1 MPGGPTIPADTDVL
15 CEHCGYVLNGLP
27 PGSNCPECGRPAADS
42 DPALRTPTA
51 WEKSAGYVPPS
62 ASGNAPISGTAPAF
76 GAPPTP
82 NGKPASR
89 AALAPRGAFAPAGAF
104 VTTSAAV
111 LFRPTR
117 FYRTLATRTDTPL
130 SAVFAQIHWAA
141 AALLL
146 GLAAYAHAQWFIF
159 GDPRSPLHPLK
170 WLALS
175 IGAYLFVLLTT
186 RLAARLTHWEAS
198 YRSIRLTLPVVRRGL
213 QYHAVHYLPVAVAAA
228 LTVVAYGSLVRRG
241 LVDPLSTTTTY
252 LYVLSAEVVIAAIY
266 LFKTYWIA
274 MRNMMYANA

>member
-1 MPGGPTIPADTDVL
+1 MPSGATIPAETDVL

-51 WEKSAGYVPPS
+51 WEKSAGNAPATAGAS
-62 ASGNAPISGTAPAF
+62 ASGGASGS
-76 GAPPTP
+76 GD
-82 NGKPASR
+82 ASGSGG
-89 AALAPRGAFAPAGAF
+89 ALASGSAFL
-104 VTTSAAV
+104 TTTAAV

-141 AALLL
+141 AALLF
-146 GLAAYAHAQWFIF
+146 GLAAYAHAQWFVF
-159 GDPRSPLHPLK
+159 GEPGSALNPLK

-175 IGAYLFVLLTT
+175 VGAYLFVLLTS
-186 RLAARLTHWEAS
+186 RLAARLTHWEAA

-213 QYHAVHYLPVAVAAA
+213 QYHAVHYLPVAAAA
-228 LTVVAYGSLVRRG
+228 AFTVVGYGYLVRHRV
-241 LVDPLSTTTTY
+241 VDPVSTTTTY

>member
-1 MPGGPTIPADTDVL
+1 MPGGPTIPAETDVL

-51 WEKSAGYVPPS
+51 WEKSAAS
-62 ASGNAPISGTAPAF
+62 APTSG
-76 GAPPTP
+76 
-82 NGKPASR
+82 PASPSG
-89 AALAPRGAFAPAGAF
+89 AANPARGAFPSGGAF
-104 VTTSAAV
+104 VTTTAAV

-117 FYRTLATRTDTPL
+117 FYRTLATRTDTPR

-146 GLAAYAHAQWFIF
+146 GLAACAHAQWFVF
-159 GDPRSPLHPLK
+159 GDPGSPLHPLK
-170 WLALS
+170 WVALS

-213 QYHAVHYLPVAVAAA
+213 QYHSVH
-228 LTVVAYGSLVRRG
+228 
-241 LVDPLSTTTTY
+241 
-252 LYVLSAEVVIAAIY
+252 
-266 LFKTYWIA
+266 
-274 MRNMMYANA
+274 

>member
-1 MPGGPTIPADTDVL
+1 MPGGPTIPAETDVL

-51 WEKSAGYVPPS
+51 WEKSAGDKPS
-62 ASGNAPISGTAPAF
+62 AASG
-76 GAPPTP
+76 
-82 NGKPASR
+82 
-89 AALAPRGAFAPAGAF
+89 GAF
-104 VTTSAAV
+104 VTTTAAV

-146 GLAAYAHAQWFIF
+146 GLAAYAHAQWFVF
-159 GDPRSPLHPLK
+159 GDPGSPLHPLK
-170 WLALS
+170 WAALS
-175 IGAYLFVLLTT
+175 VGAYLFVLLTT

-213 QYHAVHYLPVAVAAA
+213 QYHAVHYLPVAAAAA
-228 LTVVAYGSLVRRG
+228 LTVVGYGWLVRHR
-241 LVDPLSTTTTY
+241 VIDPVATTPTY

>member
-1 MPGGPTIPADTDVL
+1 MPGGPTIPAETDVL

-51 WEKSAGYVPPS
+51 WEKSAGNAS
-62 ASGNAPISGTAPAF
+62 ASAAPSGIASTAG
-76 GAPPTP
+76 GASASEASL
-82 NGKPASR
+82 ASR
-89 AALAPRGAFAPAGAF
+89 SVFAAAGAF
-104 VTTSAAV
+104 VTTTAAA

-146 GLAAYAHAQWFIF
+146 GLAAYAHAQWFVF
-159 GDPRSPLHPLK
+159 GDPGSPLHPLK
-170 WLALS
+170 WVALS

-213 QYHAVHYLPVAVAAA
+213 QYHAVHYLPVAATAA
-228 LTVVAYGSLVRRG
+228 LTVVGYGYLVRRG
-241 LVDPLSTTTTY
+241 VLDPLSTTTTY

>member
-1 MPGGPTIPADTDVL
+1 MPSGPTIPAETDVL

-51 WEKSAGYVPPS
+51 WEKSAGNAPAS
-62 ASGNAPISGTAPAF
+62 ASG
-76 GAPPTP
+76 
-82 NGKPASR
+82 
-89 AALAPRGAFAPAGAF
+89 GAF
-104 VTTSAAV
+104 VTTTAAV

-130 SAVFAQIHWAA
+130 STVFAQVHWAA

-159 GDPRSPLHPLK
+159 GDPGSPLHPLK
-170 WLALS
+170 WVALS

-213 QYHAVHYLPVAVAAA
+213 QYHAVHYLPVAAAA
-228 LTVVAYGSLVRRG
+228 AVTVVGYGYLVRHRV
-241 LVDPLSTTTTY
+241 VDPVSTTTTY
-252 LYVLSAEVVIAAIY
+252 LYVLSAEVVIAAVY